1 MLARGAAS
9 IGLYVLTTIVLM
21 AASLPETFIKRLE
34 ELSMSSSGRVIVVDV
49 SDQKALLFSNGEF
62 QKEYSVS
69 TAKNGLG
76 QRLGTNQTPLG
87 LHRIREKVGDG
98 AGKGA
103 IFESRVFVERYW
115 PEVRGENESLQKP
128 DTLESSDLITSRIL
142 WLEGLEPGFNSG
154 VDAEGQVV
162 DSYERYI
169 YFHGTNHEDKIGT
182 PVSKGCIRML
192 NTDVIEL
199 FDLVQV
205 GDLVWIQE

>member
-1 MLARGAAS
+1 
-9 IGLYVLTTIVLM
+9 
-21 AASLPETFIKRLE
+21 
-34 ELSMSSSGRVIVVDV
+34 
-49 SDQKALLFSNGEF
+49 
-62 QKEYSVS
+62 
-69 TAKNGLG
+69 
-76 QRLGTNQTPLG
+76 
-87 LHRIREKVGDG
+87 
-98 AGKGA
+98 
-103 IFESRVFVERYW
+103 VERYW